1 MNLSLS
7 MMLSS
12 FNVGYCSVA
21 VGSASRC
28 LRGSACQVVSVR
40 RWCYSTPKYQGSRK
54 IKCLTR
60 SQRLRWKQ
68 RSGRSTVDRRHDS
81 WSSARWA
88 VDLARRA
95 MEHGGGQRRPDLGG
109 RRARGR
115 TEEPP
120 GMDLPP
126 RASGFVARRQGSE
139 SPASRGCPGDHY
151 RSRLWAT

>member
-28 LRGSACQVVSVR
+28 LRGSA
-40 RWCYSTPKYQGSRK
+40 
-54 IKCLTR
+54 R

-81 WSSARWA
+81 WPSARWA

-95 MEHGGGQRRPDLGG
+95 MEHEGGRRRPDLGG

-120 GMDLPP
+120 GTDLHLARLGLWRSGGAARAP
-126 RASGFVARRQGSE
+126 RLGGVRGVRVHWISAVAAGGERWCVGVGGGV
-139 SPASRGCPGDHY
+139 P
-151 RSRLWAT
+151 